1 MRRAQ
6 VVGGADKAEITN
18 KGKVN
23 FITACLPRPVSPAPR
38 SALMWRAQV
47 DGPNAKIENTGTS
60 LTDGSVIIIA
70 RVPRPTASEGS
81 RRLPRA
87 QEFSTTGSDITV
99 STPGKAKI
107 EVLPA
112 STAPARPHAKEFE
125 PQAVG
130 GVVTGKCYGL
140 DFTLS
145 AGGEKICPE

>member
-1 MRRAQ
+1 MQ
-6 VVGGADKAEITN
+6 VNAGAAGTT
-18 KGKVN
+18 V
-23 FITACLPRPVSPAPR
+23 T
-38 SALMWRAQV
+38 
-47 DGPNAKIENTGTS
+47 NTGTFINGLNNGRVQIS
-60 LTDGSVIIIA
+60 ARIRVIS
-70 RVPRPTASEGS
+70 ASEGS

-87 QEFSTTGSDITV
+87 QDFSTTGSDITV